1 MKIFKIVK
9 ITICLLILYSC
20 ADYKGSGLK
29 QKKEKHYFS
38 STGFALIFEDYLYK
52 QKIINK
58 KLDNSDIKVMHNF
71 LKANTPIKIINP
83 INSKVIE
90 GKIYK
95 KANYPKIFNVVISKR
110 IASIL
115 ELDPNNPYVEII
127 EMKKNK
133 VFIAKKSNTFE
144 EERNVAEKAP
154 VEEIEVN
161 NLSEEN
167 TNKDSLKLIKN
178 NFILVINDFYFEDS
192 ANKLK
197 LELIKKSKLK
207 NLSVKKVNDKKY
219 RLFAGPFKNFN
230 TLKNTYISLNNLGFE
245 NLNIYKN

>member
-1 MKIFKIVK
+1 MNLIKVIK
-9 ITICLLILYSC
+9 ITICVLILHSC
-20 ADYKGSGLK
+20 ADYKNNELNK
-29 QKKEKHYFS
+29 KKEKHYFS
-38 STGFALIFEDYLYK
+38 STGFALIFEDDLFK
-52 QKIINK
+52 QKVINK
-58 KLDNSDIKVMHNF
+58 NLNNDEIKIMHNL
-71 LKANTPIKIINP
+71 LKTNTPVKIINP
-83 INSKVIE
+83 ANSIVVE
-90 GKIYK
+90 AKIYK
-95 KANYPKIFNVVISKR
+95 KAIYPKIFNVVISKK

-115 ELDPNNPYVEII
+115 DLDPNNPYVEII

-167 TNKDSLKLIKN
+167 TNNDSLKLVKN

-245 NLNIYKN
+245 NLNIYKD

>member
-1 MKIFKIVK
+1 M
-9 ITICLLILYSC
+9 
-20 ADYKGSGLK
+20 
-29 QKKEKHYFS
+29 
-38 STGFALIFEDYLYK
+38 
-52 QKIINK
+52 
-58 KLDNSDIKVMHNF
+58 
-71 LKANTPIKIINP
+71 
-83 INSKVIE
+83 
-90 GKIYK
+90 
-95 KANYPKIFNVVISKR
+95 
-110 IASIL
+110 
-115 ELDPNNPYVEII
+115 ELDPNNPYVEIT

-167 TNKDSLKLIKN
+167 TNNDSLKLIKN

-207 NLSVKKVNDKKY
+207 NLSIKKVNDKKY

-245 NLNIYKN
+245 NLNIYKD